1 MSDYPESLQ
10 KPLVPGGSSCVTA
23 KLKDM
28 RDGTFRFHPVAGIYI
43 ILPAFLFCLAGLF
56 LFLPEIAAP
65 NEARVIFYL
74 GAAILLI
81 GGFCIVFASRKQA
94 VFDFNRKCY
103 WKDRRRLRM
112 GENPERMKDYLPFK
126 RIESLQIITE
136 RCRGNKGAVWFSYE
150 LNIVCNDGYRYNVI
164 DHGGLDQIRKDGRQ
178 LADMLGV
185 PLHEVKYRSENSK
198 KKTDNVKA
206 LLIISCVTSVIALLI
221 IFGMILYPAIKYLQV
236 QSWAATPAVIKQ
248 CYLDQYT
255 TRSKHGRQTHYYVN
269 ITYTYTRNGQTYQ
282 GNNFDVGGSRSS
294 TKSRSI
300 MRQMQRIIRQ
310 LPAGRQV
317 VCYVNPSDPADS
329 LLFRDLPLAYLLD
342 CLSCMFFAILPIV
355 FFCLYFLAKRKKK
368 RLEAEAQAADL

>member
-1 MSDYPESLQ
+1 MFDYPESLQ

-28 RDGTFRFHPVAGIYI
+28 RDGTFRFHPVTGIYI

-150 LNIVCNDGYRYNVI
+150 LNIVCLDGTRYNVI
-164 DHGGLDQIRKDGRQ
+164 DHGGLDQIRMDGRQ
-178 LADMLGV
+178 LADKLGV
-185 PLHEVKYRSENSK
+185 PLHEVKYRSEDNARSLRK
-198 KKTDNVKA
+198 KNIKA
-206 LLIISCVTSVIALLI
+206 MLIIACCFSVIAVL
-221 IFGMILYPAIKYLQV
+221 AIACTVIPPLV
-236 QSWAATPAVIKQ
+236 QYCRAKSWVQTPAFIHK
-248 CYLDQYT
+248 CYVDQYT
-255 TRSKHGRQTHYYVN
+255 TRSKHGRKTHYFIHVSYG
-269 ITYTYTRNGQTYQ
+269 YTWKGREYT
-282 GNNFDVGGSRSS
+282 GNNFDTGGARSS
-294 TKSRSI
+294 TEYHAN
-300 MRQMQRIIRQ
+300 MRRMKRIVRQ
-310 LPAGRQV
+310 YPQGAQV
-317 VCYVNPSDPADS
+317 TCYVNPAKPSQAMMR
-329 LLFRDLPLAYLLD
+329 RDLPVSYMED
-342 CLSCMFFAILPIV
+342 CLKTGFLFIFPIV
-355 FFCLYFLAKRKKK
+355 GFIIYFRLKRKDQNM
-368 RLEAEAQAADL
+368 RDEA